1 MTRKEKLYQR
11 LQELT
16 NELAELGENYNL
28 FPAYE
33 LRRRKAWLLENDIER
48 LERRRDELKRQR
60 DAEAYFATEKGAE
73 YKARCEAK
81 IGQYKK
87 ELVELN
93 EAHIEYLNGWVKK
106 TIGEDW
112 GVQRQWIDSYF
123 EICRYKGGKE
133 IFGSEIEVYTPDY
146 IHKSRFD
153 FSVGTMGSAP
163 IMDGQRREFYL
174 GVGRFL
180 SDKNALEEL
189 RKQHDLFN
197 GLKKIALDHREA
209 WEKKLSD
216 PQID

>member
-1 MTRKEKLYQR
+1 MTHKEKLYKR

-16 NELAELGENYNL
+16 NELVELGENYNL
-28 FPAYE
+28 FPSYE
-33 LRRRKAWLLENDIER
+33 LPRRKAWLLENDIKR

-73 YKARCEAK
+73 YKERCESK
-81 IGQYKK
+81 IGQYEK
-87 ELVELN
+87 ELAELN

-112 GVQRQWIDSYF
+112 GVRREWIDDIT
-123 EICRYKGGKE
+123 ICRYEGDKE
-133 IFGSEIEVYTPDY
+133 IFGSEIQVYTSY
-146 IHKSRFD
+146 SFSHESRFD
-153 FSVGTMGSAP
+153 FSVGTMGIAP
-163 IMDGQRREFYL
+163 IMEGQRREFYL

-189 RKQHDLFN
+189 RKQHDMFN
-197 GLKKIALDHREA
+197 GLKKIALDNREA